1 MTGMTGKIFLKN
13 KLLSMLFKNNLYDKS
28 GSFEF

>member
-13 KLLSMLFKNNLYDKS
+13 ELLSMLLKK
-28 GSFEF
+28 